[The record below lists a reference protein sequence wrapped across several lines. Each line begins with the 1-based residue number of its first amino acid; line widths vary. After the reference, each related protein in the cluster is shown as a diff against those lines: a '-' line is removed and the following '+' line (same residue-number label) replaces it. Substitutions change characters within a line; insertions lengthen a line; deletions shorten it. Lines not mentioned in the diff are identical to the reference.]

1 MFTTVWF
8 CSPSQ
13 EPFERPTGSLSGPSC
28 NSPGTPHFLAVL
40 PRPRWRRSWA
50 PTRLAHTG
58 DTFFAKSDLRFST
71 SFHRP
76 GPQLKSATKFESG
89 SSRARG
95 NAPNGAGVPI
105 PRSGNQGPNQSH
117 AQTSGKPALKRLPLE
132 SDVVLI
138 KPVASRVV
146 VVLFSFFGHWPKTF
160 SRAPRTENPRESTP
174 DSPRPSR

>member
-1 MFTTVWF
+1 MA
-8 CSPSQ
+8 
-13 EPFERPTGSLSGPSC
+13 SLMG
-28 NSPGTPHFLAVL
+28 
-40 PRPRWRRSWA
+40 
-50 PTRLAHTG
+50 AHSLG
-58 DTFFAKSDLRFST
+58 AHGRDLISKSVLRFST

-95 NAPNGAGVPI
+95 NAPNGAGVPVR
-105 PRSGNQGPNQSH
+105 PAGNQGPNQSH

-132 SDVVLI
+132 SDDVLI

-160 SRAPRTENPRESTP
+160 SRVARTENPRESTS
-174 DSPRPSR
+174 DSPRPRRRGGSSTARPLPPGY